1 VKSLS
6 FILVLLL
13 PTMLSCGEIPR
24 NTVKEFVLSQPNI
37 AIDLSDFRTKYKVNQ
52 ELKRKNFKPGSRREQ

>member
-1 VKSLS
+1 VRGLS
-6 FILVLLL
+6 FILVLLI

-24 NTVKEFVLSQPNI
+24 DTVKEFVLSQLNI

-52 ELKRKNFKPGSRREQ
+52 ELKKKNFKPGSMK

>member
-1 VKSLS
+1 VRGLS

-24 NTVKEFVLSQPNI
+24 DTVKEFVLSQPNI
-37 AIDLSDFRTKYKVNQ
+37 AIDLTGYRTKYKVNQ
-52 ELKRKNFKPGSRREQ
+52 ELKRKNFKPGSMK

>member
-1 VKSLS
+1 VKVLS
-6 FILVLLL
+6 FILILLL

-52 ELKRKNFKPGSRREQ
+52 ELKRKNFKPGSRK

>member
-1 VKSLS
+1 VKVLS
-6 FILVLLL
+6 FIFILLL

-24 NTVKEFVLSQPNI
+24 NTVKEFVASQPNI

-52 ELKRKNFKPGSRREQ
+52 ELKRKNFKPGSMK